1 MKEVNS
7 LKVKFLF
14 TASPYFVK
22 IYFCIISMLLIQI
35 GLTQEES

>member
-7 LKVKFLF
+7 LK
-14 TASPYFVK
+14 VK